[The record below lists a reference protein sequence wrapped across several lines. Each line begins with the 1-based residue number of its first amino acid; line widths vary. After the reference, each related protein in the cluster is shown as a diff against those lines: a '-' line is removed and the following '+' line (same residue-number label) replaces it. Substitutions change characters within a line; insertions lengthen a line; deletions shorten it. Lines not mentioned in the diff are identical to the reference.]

1 MSRRPLPPEHVAYMQ
16 VAAAADIRAHTVVYP
31 TGELTAD
38 GIPVV
43 TATFSP
49 SVKCIVGVADAAIKG
64 GTRGTVVVAGI
75 VTLYASVFKRSDGR
89 PGHPERDALAFGQV
103 VFAADVAGDSD
114 VVGGDGGAV
123 PIGTLLATD
132 VPGRIND
139 VDGSYLPGGRLF
151 LCPWMSAFTAPRHPP
166 TAAAAD
172 STAAGSSRS
181 VSDDHAE
188 APWETFYDA
197 GGVPREKRLRTVVTE
212 ETRDLAADDKTSAV
226 DLKRMMGS
234 AALDA
239 MVGQMH
245 VYADNDDPPTAETIA
260 KCTEM
265 LERIATAGIEKA
277 KADKEAMRTCFV
289 QESKLKSFYFIF
301 FFIFGAAL
309 KIWLD
314 QALRARF
321 LLGSAE
327 R

>member
-89 PGHPERDALAFGQV
+89 PGHPGRDALAFGQV

-114 VVGGDGGAV
+114 GAGGDGGAV

-166 TAAAAD
+166 TAASTGEGINNPVLVD
-172 STAAGSSRS
+172 ST
-181 VSDDHAE
+181 E

-197 GGVPREKRLRTVVTE
+197 GGVPHEKRLRTEVTE
-212 ETRDLAADDKTSAV
+212 ETRALVADDKTSAV

-239 MVGQMH
+239 MVVQMH
-245 VYADNDDPPTAETIA
+245 AYAGTDPPTSETIA
-260 KCTEM
+260 DFTKM

-277 KADKEAMRTCFV
+277 KDDKEAMRTCFV
-289 QESKLKSFYFIF
+289 Q
-301 FFIFGAAL
+301 
-309 KIWLD
+309 
-314 QALRARF
+314 
-321 LLGSAE
+321 
-327 R
+327 

>member
-1 MSRRPLPPEHVAYMQ
+1 VLISATMSRRPLPPEHVAYMQ

-114 VVGGDGGAV
+114 GDGDGDGDGGAV

-166 TAAAAD
+166 ADSPAAD
-172 STAAGSSRS
+172 SNNPVRVDST
-181 VSDDHAE
+181 E

-197 GGVPREKRLRTVVTE
+197 GGVPHEKRLRTVVTE
-212 ETRDLAADDKTSAV
+212 ETRALAADDKTSAV

-239 MVGQMH
+239 MVAETH
-245 VYADNDDPPTAETIA
+245 AYADNDDPPTPETIA

-289 QESKLKSFYFIF
+289 Q
-301 FFIFGAAL
+301 
-309 KIWLD
+309 
-314 QALRARF
+314 
-321 LLGSAE
+321 
-327 R
+327 

>member
-1 MSRRPLPPEHVAYMQ
+1 MSRRPVPPEHVAYMQ

-43 TATFSP
+43 TTTFSS

-75 VTLYASVFKRSDGR
+75 VTLYASVFKRGGDGR
-89 PGHPERDALAFGQV
+89 PGHPEHDALAFGQV
-103 VFAADVAGDSD
+103 VFAADVAGDS
-114 VVGGDGGAV
+114 DGGAV

-172 STAAGSSRS
+172 SPAAGSSRS

-188 APWETFYDA
+188 APWETFYDT

-212 ETRDLAADDKTSAV
+212 ETRDLAADDKTSDV

-239 MVGQMH
+239 MVVQMH
-245 VYADNDDPPTAETIA
+245 AYAGTDPPTSETTA
-260 KCTEM
+260 DFTKM
-265 LERIATAGIEKA
+265 LERIATAGIDEA
-277 KADKEAMRTCFV
+277 KADREAMRTCFV
-289 QESKLKSFYFIF
+289 Q
-301 FFIFGAAL
+301 
-309 KIWLD
+309 
-314 QALRARF
+314 
-321 LLGSAE
+321 
-327 R
+327 

>member
-1 MSRRPLPPEHVAYMQ
+1 MQ

-89 PGHPERDALAFGQV
+89 PGHPGRDALAFGQV

-114 VVGGDGGAV
+114 GDGDGGAV

-166 TAAAAD
+166 TAASPAAD
-172 STAAGSSRS
+172 INNPVRVDSTEA
-181 VSDDHAE
+181 VTE

-212 ETRDLAADDKTSAV
+212 ETRALAADDKTSDV

-239 MVGQMH
+239 MVAEMH
-245 VYADNDDPPTAETIA
+245 VYAGTDPSTAETIA

-289 QESKLKSFYFIF
+289 Q
-301 FFIFGAAL
+301 
-309 KIWLD
+309 
-314 QALRARF
+314 
-321 LLGSAE
+321 
-327 R
+327 